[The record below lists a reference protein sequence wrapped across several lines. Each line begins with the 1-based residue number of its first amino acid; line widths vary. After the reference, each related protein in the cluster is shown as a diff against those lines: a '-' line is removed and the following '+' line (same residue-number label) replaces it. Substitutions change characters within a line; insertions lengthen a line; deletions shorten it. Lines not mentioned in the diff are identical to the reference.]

1 MRIIL
6 TVFGLILYLF
16 STVADAK
23 IVFGSKRDNGSGIY
37 VMNDDGTNVTLL
49 TDKPVFRHPHHPRW
63 SPDGK
68 QIVFL
73 MPVKLSGNN
82 EYHLFLMN
90 ASGTNVRP
98 LIEQQFGINDQPSF
112 SPDGKRILFTV
123 DTFKKRGTNI
133 LDLESG
139 EMIHLPDVIA
149 NASDWSPDGTQIIFA
164 SRSFAVGGGAGSDIW
179 MMDANG
185 GNLRKLLPAPAVEGR
200 IIDRSSPRWSP
211 DGTQI
216 VYAETEYIFEQR
228 GVFAFLI
235 PKANR
240 HLISDQNGEP
250 ILQLSISKKWKSED
264 IDWMDDGE
272 SILFSAAELK
282 LNRLMLR
289 NNFNYNIYKYHIATK
304 KITQLTDHPGRDSE
318 VNWVRGYTL
327 SVSPRDKMPTQWG
340 QIKKGT
346 PILSDE

>member
-6 TVFGLILYLF
+6 TVFCLILYLF

-23 IVFGSKRDNGSGIY
+23 IVFASKRDKGSGIY
-37 VMNDDGTNVTLL
+37 IMNDDGGNVTLL
-49 TDKPVFRHPHHPRW
+49 TDKPVFNHPHYPRW
-63 SPDGK
+63 SPDGT
-68 QIVFL
+68 QIVFR
-73 MPVKLSGNN
+73 MPVNLSGNN

-112 SPDGKRILFTV
+112 SSDGKRILFTV

-139 EMIHLPDVIA
+139 EMTHLPDIIA
-149 NASDWSPDGTQIIFA
+149 NSSDWSPDGTQIVFA
-164 SRSFAVGGGAGSDIW
+164 SISFAVAGGAGSDIW
-179 MMDANG
+179 MIDAKG
-185 GNLRKLLPAPAVEGR
+185 GNLRKLLPAPVVEGR

-211 DGTQI
+211 DGKQI

-228 GVFAFLI
+228 GVFEFLI
-235 PKANR
+235 LKANR
-240 HLISDQNGEP
+240 HLICDQNGEH

-272 SILFSAAELK
+272 SILLSAAELK
-282 LNRLMLR
+282 LNRLMLG
-289 NNFNYNIYKYHIATK
+289 NNSLYNIYKYHIATK
-304 KITQLTDHPGRDSE
+304 KITQLTDHPGRDYE
-318 VNWVRGYTL
+318 VNWVRGDTL
-327 SVSPRDKMPTQWG
+327 AVSPIDKIPTQWG
-340 QIKKGT
+340 KIKEGASTLK
-346 PILSDE
+346 